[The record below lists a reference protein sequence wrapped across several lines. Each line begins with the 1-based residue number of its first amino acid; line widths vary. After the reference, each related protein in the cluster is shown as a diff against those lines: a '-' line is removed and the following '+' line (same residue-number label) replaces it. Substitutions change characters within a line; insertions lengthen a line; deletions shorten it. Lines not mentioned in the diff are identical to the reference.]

1 MSLHAQLTFAPR
13 DHSSRRDHAPQTHAF
28 APQYAPVKPR
38 EASVSWSRRVRAL
51 IWISATILSWAFFAL
66 LVQGISSIAF

>member
-1 MSLHAQLTFAPR
+1 MSSHAQLTFAPR
-13 DHSSRRDHAPQTHAF
+13 DHSSRRFRAPETHTF
-28 APQYAPVKPR
+28 APQYAPVRPR

-66 LVQGISSIAF
+66 LVQGVSSISF